1 MRRHVAI
8 GVRSSSTLIRKGKPV
23 ARRGRKATDLE
34 RVARD
39 SGAAG
44 AATIVGRRHSSRLRV
59 MRNRT
64 ASPWDFYFLWIGGDM
79 KSGTVW
85 ASHTSGSRRWIILV
99 ASLVAASL
107 SNAAAALQPRDISI
121 SGTPPTSV
129 VAEQPYNF
137 TPSVSGT
144 DYYHRFQISNK
155 PPWAAFNEANG
166 TLSGTPSSANVGT
179 FSNIVISVRSWRVS
193 AALPAFSIQVTA
205 AAVQKPTIS
214 GTPPTT
220 VTAGSPYAFQP
231 QTTDPG
237 GGALSFSVTGKP
249 SWASFSIATGQL
261 WGTPTAAG
269 VFSNIAISVSNGA
282 ASASLAPFTITV
294 AQQQTTTGSATLSW
308 DIPTANT
315 DGSPLTDLAGF
326 EIDYGNSSS
335 NLSQVVQ
342 VANPGLSTYVM
353 SDLASGTWYFA
364 VKAYTTTG
372 TESASSAVA
381 SKVIP

>member
-1 MRRHVAI
+1 
-8 GVRSSSTLIRKGKPV
+8 
-23 ARRGRKATDLE
+23 
-34 RVARD
+34 
-39 SGAAG
+39 
-44 AATIVGRRHSSRLRV
+44 

-64 ASPWDFYFLWIGGDM
+64 ASPWDFYFLWTGGDM
-79 KSGTVW
+79 KSGTVC
-85 ASHTSGSRRWIILV
+85 ASHTSGGRRWIILF
-99 ASLVAASL
+99 ASLVAVSL
-107 SNAAAALQPRDISI
+107 SNAATALQPRDIAI

-129 VAEQPYNF
+129 VAEQQYSF
-137 TPSVSGT
+137 TPSASGAEF
-144 DYYHRFQISNK
+144 YHRFEIANK
-155 PPWAAFNEANG
+155 PSWAVFSESTG
-166 TLSGTPSSANVGT
+166 TLSGTPDAANVGT
-179 FSNIVISVRSWRVS
+179 FPNIVISVRSWRER

-205 AAVQKPTIS
+205 AAIQKPTIS
-214 GTPPTT
+214 GTPSTAD
-220 VTAGSPYAFQP
+220 TAGTPYSFQP

-326 EIDYGNSSS
+326 EIDYGNSS
-335 NLSQVVQ
+335 NTLSQVVQ
-342 VANPGLSTYVM
+342 VANPGLSTYVL

-364 VKAYTTTG
+364 VKAYTTTS